1 MSAEVG
7 RVAAA
12 AALRADPTVAE
23 VEVGRAAA
31 AAALRADPTD
41 GPQAEAA
48 RRDLVA
54 EILEL
59 KRKRNAVILAHN
71 YQIGPVQDI
80 ADYVG
85 DSLGLSRQAAATEAD
100 VILFCGVH
108 FMAETASILSPDKT
122 VLLPDLT
129 AGCSLADTI
138 DAEGIRA
145 WKARYPGAV
154 VVSYVNTSALVK
166 AESDYCCTSGNALK
180 VVRSIPEDQE
190 ILFCP
195 DFFLGSWVQK
205 ATGRRNMH
213 IWMGECHVHAGIR
226 PSDIGARRAAV
237 PDAELMVH
245 PECGCT
251 ASVLYYLEDGSISRD
266 RTTVLSTEGMM
277 QRARTSDA
285 KRFVVATET
294 GVLHRMRREN
304 PDKEFI
310 PVSEGAVCMYMKKIN
325 LENMRDAL
333 LHMRHEVRVG
343 KEVADRARLAIERM
357 VAIG

>member
-1 MSAEVG
+1 MSA
-7 RVAAA
+7 
-12 AALRADPTVAE
+12 
-23 VEVGRAAA
+23 EVGRAAA
-31 AAALRADPTD
+31 AAAMLAEPVDPPD
-41 GPQAEAA
+41 AAEARQA
-48 RRDLVA
+48 DLIA
-54 EILEL
+54 EILEW
-59 KRKRNAVILAHN
+59 KRRRNAVILAHN
-71 YQIGPVQDI
+71 YQLGPVQDI

-85 DSLGLSRQAAATEAD
+85 DSLGLARQAAATAAD

-122 VLLPDLT
+122 VLLPDLS
-129 AGCSLADTI
+129 AGCSLSDTI
-138 DAEGIRA
+138 DAAGLRA

-154 VVSYVNTSALVK
+154 VVSYVNTSAEVK

-180 VVRSIPEDQE
+180 VVRSIPEDRE

-205 ATGRRNMH
+205 ATGRKNMH
-213 IWMGECHVHAGIR
+213 IWMGECHVHAAIR
-226 PSDIGARRAAV
+226 PSDIQAQRAAV

-251 ASVLYYLEDGSISRD
+251 ASVLYYLEEGSISRD
-266 RTTVLSTEGMM
+266 RTAVLSTEGMM
-277 QRARTSDA
+277 QRARASA
-285 KRFVVATET
+285 AQRFVVATET

-304 PDKEFI
+304 PGKVFL
-310 PVSEGAVCMYMKKIN
+310 PVSEAAVCRYMKRIN

-333 LHMRHEVRVG
+333 VHMRHEVRVEEG
-343 KEVADRARLAIERM
+343 VAARAHLAIERM